1 MDIQGVD
8 ASTVVRNWWVVLL
21 RGITGV
27 LFGVCTL
34 FAPGIS
40 LVVLVLLFGAYAFT
54 DGILAL
60 VTAVRGAGMD
70 RWWVLVF
77 QGLCGIGAAA
87 VALAWPGITVV
98 ALVYVVA
105 AWAFLTGGLEVAA
118 AIRLRRV
125 LEHGWLF
132 VLSGVLSFA
141 LGLMLA
147 VAPVTGALVLV
158 LWIGAYALI
167 SGVLLTMLAF
177 RLQSWRRALHEPA
190 PRPAHAYS

>member
-1 MDIQGVD
+1 MGIQVVD

-21 RGITGV
+21 RGITGM

-60 VTAVRGAGMD
+60 VTAVRGAGTD

-77 QGLCGIGAAA
+77 QGLCGIGAAG
-87 VALAWPGITVV
+87 VTLAWPGITVV

-105 AWAFLTGGLEVAA
+105 AWAFLTGGLEVAV
-118 AIRLRRV
+118 AIRLRRA
-125 LEHGWLF
+125 LEHGWLLA
-132 VLSGVLSFA
+132 LSGALSFA
-141 LGLMLA
+141 LGSVLA
-147 VAPVTGALVLV
+147 VAPVAGALALV
-158 LWIGAYALI
+158 LWIGAYALV
-167 SGVLLTMLAF
+167 SGVLLTVLAF
-177 RLQSWRRALHEPA
+177 RLRSWRRAFHEPA